1 MAGKNENGAGSI
13 RQRANGSWE
22 GRYSDGFDPATGK
35 QVQRSIYGKTKKE
48 VRQRLNKIL
57 TEIANHTYTQ
67 PSKMTVSAWLNT
79 WLKDYTENVKPFTKK
94 AYDDRIRLHIIPA
107 IGAIKLSAL
116 TPPMVQS
123 FINNLSREPKLL
135 APKTVKNIHGVLHRA
150 LAQAVIIGYLPTNPA
165 SHCVLPRMVK
175 PEIKVLANDDLKT
188 FIEAAS
194 KNKYKNI
201 FLIDLFTGLRQ
212 SEILGLTWPC
222 IDWENSQIIVKAQLQ
237 REKKAGGQYYL
248 TTLKNDKTRTIC
260 VAPTVMELLRQR
272 KEFQEWERIAAHT
285 AWFEDIP
292 GLVFE
297 TPTGKHLS
305 HTTVRNNFKKV
316 VTEIGMSEVRFH
328 DLRHSF
334 AVACLQNGDDVKTVQ
349 GNLGHY
355 TSSFTLDTYGHVTQK
370 METESAQRMEQYIQT
385 YAPNR

>member
-1 MAGKNENGAGSI
+1 
-13 RQRANGSWE
+13 
-22 GRYSDGFDPATGK
+22 
-35 QVQRSIYGKTKKE
+35 
-48 VRQRLNKIL
+48 
-57 TEIANHTYTQ
+57 
-67 PSKMTVSAWLNT
+67 
-79 WLKDYTENVKPFTKK
+79 
-94 AYDDRIRLHIIPA
+94 
-107 IGAIKLSAL
+107 
-116 TPPMVQS
+116 
-123 FINNLSREPKLL
+123 
-135 APKTVKNIHGVLHRA
+135 
-150 LAQAVIIGYLPTNPA
+150 
-165 SHCVLPRMVK
+165 MVK

-212 SEILGLTWPC
+212 SEILGLTWSC
-222 IDWENSQIIVKAQLQ
+222 IDWENSRIIVKAQLQ
-237 REKKAGGQYYL
+237 REKKAGGKYYL

-385 YAPNR
+385 YAQNR